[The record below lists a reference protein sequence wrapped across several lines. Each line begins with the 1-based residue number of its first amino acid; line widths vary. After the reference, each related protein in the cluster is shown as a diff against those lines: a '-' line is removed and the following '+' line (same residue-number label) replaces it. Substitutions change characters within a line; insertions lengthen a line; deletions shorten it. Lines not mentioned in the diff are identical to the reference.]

1 MVLCRIRIKTRKR
14 SNQMNVKS
22 KLSILFLTLLLTAC
36 AAEEA
41 APIEEGGRGGVT
53 EEELQ
58 QEESVDEVESNE
70 VTFESAQKVYL
81 SPLLEG
87 VEAESYDIDSLETDT
102 SEISG
107 FYRSSTPVIMD
118 EDFEYPTEEWVE
130 VNDDGTY
137 TRIKY
142 IVFDVSV
149 DEEGFYKDK
158 NFESYRDMFSPAEF
172 YEMGYLS
179 HTDEPSQLLYTGGS
193 NALYLNSNNEIQVKE
208 GDNITVGDIVVESGY
223 LAAEYGEVRYV
234 PVDSIE
240 VTGKYDSEGEI
251 LISDLFNETFN
262 DVESTNIAV
271 KDVKVSEEPFVISDF
286 SNDNP
291 DSFPISE
298 WLQDGK
304 LKSANQIQADLNIK
318 NSERTENETELH
330 KENDATY
337 YFNNNEF
344 FLYHA
349 HMSTMNKFYVITDT
363 EHLVG
368 YTQDNTEIVPDI
380 AIEYGNGIYTLTDEG
395 LMLKFDDSNNTW
407 NP

>member
-1 MVLCRIRIKTRKR
+1 MA
-14 SNQMNVKS
+14 
-22 KLSILFLTLLLTAC
+22 LLTSSRNRHFL
-36 AAEEA
+36 
-41 APIEEGGRGGVT
+41 PISFPQI
-53 EEELQ
+53 LP
-58 QEESVDEVESNE
+58 D
-70 VTFESAQKVYL
+70 KIWYL

-87 VEAESYDIDSLETDT
+87 VEAESYGIESLETNT
-102 SEISG
+102 SEIAG
-107 FYRSSTPVIMD
+107 FYRLSTPVITD
-118 EDFEYPTEEWVE
+118 GDFEYPTEEWVE

-142 IVFDVSV
+142 IVFDVSI
-149 DEEGFYKDK
+149 DEEGFYRDK

-172 YEMGYLS
+172 YEMGYPTPTS
-179 HTDEPSQLLYTGGS
+179 EPSNLLGRGGS
-193 NALYLNSNNEIQVKE
+193 SALYLDSNNEIQVRE
-208 GDNITVGDIVVESGY
+208 GDNITVGDITVESGY

-240 VTGKYDSEGEI
+240 VTAKYDSEGEI

-271 KDVKVSEEPFVISDF
+271 RDVMVSEEPFAVSDF
-286 SNDNP
+286 NNGSPN
-291 DSFPISE
+291 SFPITE
-298 WLQDGK
+298 WLQDGN

-318 NSERTENETELH
+318 NRERAENETELH
-330 KENDATY
+330 KENDTTY

-344 FLYHA
+344 FLSHA
-349 HMSTMNKFYVITDT
+349 HMTNMQNFDVIADT

-368 YTQDNTEIVPDI
+368 YTQDNTEIVPDF
-380 AIEYGNGIYTLTDEG
+380 AIEYGNGIYTLTDGG